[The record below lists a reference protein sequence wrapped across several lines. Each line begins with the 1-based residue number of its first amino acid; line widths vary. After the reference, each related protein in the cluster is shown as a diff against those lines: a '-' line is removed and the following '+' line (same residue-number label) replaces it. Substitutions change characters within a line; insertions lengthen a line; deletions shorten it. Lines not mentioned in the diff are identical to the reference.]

1 MKLIQ
6 CNDYSVST
14 VDTDGLVIQ
23 HQSISG
29 HSAEYTSMRFLL
41 FMG

>member
-6 CNDYSVST
+6 SNEYLVST

-23 HQSISG
+23 HQSISS

-41 FMG
+41 FIS